1 MAREQMKEVADLSW
15 GQGPATTNAAR
26 MEWLLRCEAAIK
38 SMAEQYLCPKTSPE
52 QLVEEILKERR

>member
-1 MAREQMKEVADLSW
+1 MTREQMKEVADLSW
-15 GQGPATTNAAR
+15 GQGPSTTTTAR

-52 QLVEEILKERR
+52 QLVDEILKERR